1 MQGRGDGWVKEA
13 KSVFMKKK
21 GQILE
26 ITLVYMDL
34 LHIFRYHGGHT

>member
-1 MQGRGDGWVKEA
+1 MQGKGDWFVKEP

-26 ITLVYMDL
+26 IALVYIDL
-34 LHIFRYHGGHT
+34 LHIFGYH